1 MLAEMYRDVCFAS
14 MIANQ
19 TNLIHQK
26 RGNFFSAKR
35 FFSKHSKKMWISGFH
50 HNIHIY
56 KCNPGLYLR
65 SICTSLFSEPKFLL
79 LSFYRSARSIWVPPK
94 QERYVHLW
102 TYHNFITTN
111 DNLPLTW
118 IHWTVTLEGKLHS
131 ILFYPSAGRLAL
143 VLEICHIE
151 KLASQI
157 VASTLWLRQ
166 EYRVRHSCQ
175 GVIIWCCC

>member
-26 RGNFFSAKR
+26 RGNFFPAKR

-118 IHWTVTLEGKLHS
+118 RQNCYT
-131 ILFYPSAGRLAL
+131 GRKITQYTFLPF
-143 VLEICHIE
+143 
-151 KLASQI
+151 S
-157 VASTLWLRQ
+157 W
-166 EYRVRHSCQ
+166 
-175 GVIIWCCC
+175 